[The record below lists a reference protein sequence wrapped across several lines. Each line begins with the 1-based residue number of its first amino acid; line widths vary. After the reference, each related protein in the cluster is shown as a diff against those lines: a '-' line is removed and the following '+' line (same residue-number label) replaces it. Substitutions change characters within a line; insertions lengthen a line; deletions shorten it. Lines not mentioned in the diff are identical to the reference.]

1 MDRQFQFIPDQAS
14 TIAPQIDAL
23 FYFLTAVTAFFTI
36 GIFVAILYLG
46 LKYRRRPGVKPQHVE
61 TNTQLEIAWTAIPLA
76 ICLFMFGWAAKLFVQ
91 METPPKDAMEISV
104 IGKQWMW
111 KVQHPEG
118 PREINSLH
126 VPLGRPIKLS
136 MTSQDVIHSFYVP
149 AFRVKQD
156 VVPGRYS
163 QEWFIPSKIGEY
175 HLFCAEYCGAQ
186 HSGMIGTVTVMEPSA
201 YQAWLSGIGTNIPM
215 VLSGEK
221 LFAEKQCNTCHGQRA
236 PTLAGV
242 YGRRVLLNDGSTV
255 IADENYLRESILQPN
270 AKLVAGYPPIMPTYQ
285 GQLTEEQITE
295 LIAYI
300 RSLQPATTQPS
311 EH

>member
-1 MDRQFQFIPDQAS
+1 MDTQFQFIPDQAS

-23 FYFLTAVTAFFTI
+23 FYFLTAVTAFFTV
-36 GIFVAILYLG
+36 GIFLAILYLG
-46 LKYRRRPGVKPQHVE
+46 LKYRRRPGIKPQRVE
-61 TNTQLEIAWTAIPLA
+61 TNTTLEIAWTAIPLA
-76 ICLFMFGWAAKLFVQ
+76 LCMFMFGWAAKLYVQ
-91 METPPKDAMEISV
+91 METPPKDAMELNV

-111 KVQHPEG
+111 KIQHPEG
-118 PREINSLH
+118 QREINSLH
-126 VPLGRPIKLS
+126 VPVGKPIMLT
-136 MTSQDVIHSFYVP
+136 MTSQDVIHSFYIP

-156 VVPGRYS
+156 VVPGRYTR
-163 QEWFIPSKIGEY
+163 EWFIPSKVGEY

-201 YQAWLSGIGTNIPM
+201 YQAWLAGTAPSMSM

-236 PTLAGV
+236 PTLAGL
-242 YGRRVLLNDGSTV
+242 YGNRVLLNDGSTV
-255 IADENYLRESILQPN
+255 VADENYLRESILQPN
-270 AKLVAGYPPIMPTYQ
+270 AKMVAGYPPIMPTYQ
-285 GQLTEEQITE
+285 GQVSEEQITE

-300 RSLQPATTQPS
+300 KSLKGATTQPS